1 MAWQRRNGRLVRG
14 NDSALVALPQRTRRR
29 RAKPKPQQQNR
40 LKALPVDVAP
50 KIFAFLA
57 PGEAI
62 RVAIRVEA
70 TDKTARSFT
79 RYCFRELNT
88 SAVDVKHGLS
98 LMQAYARRRA
108 PLVSLTVHLGA
119 AELPMLRWLLETCDT
134 TNLSRVRVVIS
145 RPVPKMLLLAHAS
158 RESGYVI
165 TDADAFEVP
174 TMDDFRRIVAWTP
187 DPVLRPAV
195 GALRSLAL
203 VSCADD
209 VLRLFGASDG
219 SCELP
224 NLRTLRMTLPQR
236 ASRYRWDAGTGLSVE
251 LPSVVNDFAL
261 LRRLPRLH
269 TLHLNGCADTRISI
283 ASPSLRVLDLSRAG
297 KHCFIHSVACP
308 MLTDLHVG
316 DSSYGSGIRRVVPL
330 TVGMAEHVGQ
340 YEGSSIGDPVIKWA
354 EKSREYRWSAIG
366 EGAVSVPAAG
376 NTWVAPHHEDRESD
390 RLRVIPLPAACTVH
404 FQ

>member
-1 MAWQRRNGRLVRG
+1 MAWKRQNGRLVRG
-14 NDSALVALPQRTRRR
+14 NDSALVTLPQRTRRR

-174 TMDDFRRIVAWTP
+174 TMDDFRRTVAWAP
-187 DPVLRPAV
+187 DPTLRPAV
-195 GALRSLAL
+195 SALRSLTL
-203 VSCADD
+203 VSCGDD
-209 VLRLFGASDG
+209 VLRLFGASADG

-224 NLRTLRMTLPQR
+224 NVRTLRMTLPQAEIR
-236 ASRYRWDAGTGLSVE
+236 RVWDSERGTRVL
-251 LPSVVNDFAL
+251 LPAEVNDFAL

-283 ASPSLRVLDLSRAG
+283 ASPSLRVLDLARAG

-308 MLTDLHVG
+308 MLTDLYVR
-316 DSSYGSGIRRVVPL
+316 SSGYGTGIRRLDPL
-330 TVGMAEHVGQ
+330 
-340 YEGSSIGDPVIKWA
+340 VIKWD
-354 EKSREYRWSAIG
+354 EGSRVTGGRWESNVWSEIPYYFT
-366 EGAVSVPAAG
+366 VPAAG
-376 NTWVAPHHEDRESD
+376 STWVAPHHEDLPRASY
-390 RLRVIPLPAACTVH
+390 RGYRFISLPAACTVH
-404 FQ
+404 FGY

>member
-14 NDSALVALPQRTRRR
+14 NDSALVTLPQRTRRR

-174 TMDDFRRIVAWTP
+174 TMDDFRRTVAWAP
-187 DPVLRPAV
+187 DPTLRPAV
-195 GALRSLAL
+195 SALRSLTL
-203 VSCADD
+203 VSCGDD

-224 NLRTLRMTLPQR
+224 VRTLRMTLPQR
-236 ASRYRWDAGTGLSVE
+236 ASRFRWDAATGLSVE

-269 TLHLNGCADTRISI
+269 ELQLNGCADTRISI
-283 ASPSLRVLDLSRAG
+283 ASPSLRVLDLARAG

-308 MLTDLHVG
+308 MLTHLHVG

-340 YEGSSIGDPVIKWA
+340 YEGSSIGDSVIKWA

-366 EGAVSVPAAG
+366 EGEVSVPAAG
-376 NTWVAPHHEDRESD
+376 NTWVAPHHEDRESGSF
-390 RLRVIPLPAACTVH
+390 RVIPLPAACTVH
-404 FQ
+404 FE

>member
-1 MAWQRRNGRLVRG
+1 MAWQRQNGRLVRG
-14 NDSALVALPQRTRRR
+14 NDSALVTLPQRTRRR

-187 DPVLRPAV
+187 DPTRRPAV
-195 GALRSLAL
+195 SALRSLTL

-209 VLRLFGASDG
+209 VLRLFGAHDG

-224 NLRTLRMTLPQR
+224 NVRTLRMTLPQR
-236 ASRYRWDAGTGLSVE
+236 ASRYRWDAATGLSVE

-269 TLHLNGCADTRISI
+269 TFHLNGCADTRISI

-330 TVGMAEHVGQ
+330 TAEMAEDWNYGDQSRVGQ
-340 YEGSSIGDPVIKWA
+340 PVIKWG

-390 RLRVIPLPAACTVH
+390 RLRVISLHAACTVH
-404 FQ
+404 FE

>member
-1 MAWQRRNGRLVRG
+1 
-14 NDSALVALPQRTRRR
+14 
-29 RAKPKPQQQNR
+29 
-40 LKALPVDVAP
+40 
-50 KIFAFLA
+50 
-57 PGEAI
+57 
-62 RVAIRVEA
+62 
-70 TDKTARSFT
+70 
-79 RYCFRELNT
+79 
-88 SAVDVKHGLS
+88 
-98 LMQAYARRRA
+98 
-108 PLVSLTVHLGA
+108 
-119 AELPMLRWLLETCDT
+119 MLRWLLETCDT

-187 DPVLRPAV
+187 DPALRPAV
-195 GALRSLAL
+195 SALRSLTL

-209 VLRLFGASDG
+209 VLRLFGASE

-224 NLRTLRMTLPQR
+224 NVRTLRMTLPQAVR
-236 ASRYRWDAGTGLSVE
+236 RYRWDAATGLSVE

-269 TLHLNGCADTRISI
+269 TFHLNGCADTRISI

-330 TVGMAEHVGQ
+330 TAEMAEDWNYGDQSRVGQ
-340 YEGSSIGDPVIKWA
+340 PVIKWG

-390 RLRVIPLPAACTVH
+390 RLRVISLPAACTVH
-404 FQ
+404 FE

>member
-1 MAWQRRNGRLVRG
+1 MAWQRRNGRLIRG
-14 NDSALVALPQRTRRR
+14 NDSALVTLPQRTRRR

-50 KIFAFLA
+50 KVFAFFA

-88 SAVDVKHGLS
+88 CAVDVKHGLS

-187 DPVLRPAV
+187 DPTLRPAV
-195 GALRSLAL
+195 SALRSLTL
-203 VSCADD
+203 VSCGDD

-219 SCELP
+219 SLELP
-224 NLRTLRMTLPQR
+224 NVRTLRMTLPQR
-236 ASRYRWDAGTGLSVE
+236 ERRYRWDAETDVE

-269 TLHLNGCADTRISI
+269 ELQLNGCADTRISI
-283 ASPSLRVLDLSRAG
+283 ASPSLRILDLARAA

-308 MLTDLHVG
+308 MLTDLYVR
-316 DSSYGSGIRRVVPL
+316 SSGYGTGIRRLDPL
-330 TVGMAEHVGQ
+330 
-340 YEGSSIGDPVIKWA
+340 VIKWD
-354 EKSREYRWSAIG
+354 EGSRVTGGRWESNVWSEIPYYFT
-366 EGAVSVPAAG
+366 VPAAG
-376 NTWVAPHHEDRESD
+376 STWVAPHHEDLPRPS
-390 RLRVIPLPAACTVH
+390 RRGYRFIPLPAACTVH
-404 FQ
+404 FG

>member
-1 MAWQRRNGRLVRG
+1 MAWQRRNGRLIRG
-14 NDSALVALPQRTRRR
+14 NDPALVALPQRTRRR

-57 PGEAI
+57 PDEAI

-145 RPVPKMLLLAHAS
+145 KPVPKMLLLAHAS

-187 DPVLRPAV
+187 DPTLCPAV
-195 GALRSLAL
+195 SALRSLTL

-209 VLRLFGASDG
+209 VLRLFGAGDET
-219 SCELP
+219 CELS
-224 NLRTLRMTLPQR
+224 NVRTLRMTLPQAKIR
-236 ASRYRWDAGTGLSVE
+236 RVWDNERGTRI
-251 LPSVVNDFAL
+251 LPAEVNDFAL

-269 TLHLNGCADTRISI
+269 TLHLDGCADTRISI
-283 ASPSLRVLDLSRAG
+283 ASPSLRVLDLARAG

-308 MLTDLHVG
+308 MLTDLYVR
-316 DSSYGSGIRRVVPL
+316 SSGYGTGIRRVVGL
-330 TVGMAEHVGQ
+330 ELNWD
-340 YEGSSIGDPVIKWA
+340 EGSRVTGG
-354 EKSREYRWSAIG
+354 RWEANVWSEIPYYFT
-366 EGAVSVPAAG
+366 VPAAG
-376 NTWVAPHHEDRESD
+376 NTWVAPHHEDLPRASY
-390 RLRVIPLPAACTVH
+390 RGYRFISLPAACTVH
-404 FQ
+404 FGY

>member
-1 MAWQRRNGRLVRG
+1 MAWQRRNGRLIRG
-14 NDSALVALPQRTRRR
+14 NDSALVTLPQRTRRR

-187 DPVLRPAV
+187 DPTLRPAV
-195 GALRSLAL
+195 SALRSLTL

-224 NLRTLRMTLPQR
+224 NVRTLRMTLPQR
-236 ASRYRWDAGTGLSVE
+236 ASRFRWDAATGLSVE

-261 LRRLPRLH
+261 LRWLPRLH
-269 TLHLNGCADTRISI
+269 TFHLNGCADTRISI
-283 ASPSLRVLDLSRAG
+283 ASPTLRVLDLARAG
-297 KHCFIHSVACP
+297 KHCFIHSVSCP
-308 MLTDLHVG
+308 MLTHLHVG

-330 TVGMAEHVGQ
+330 TAEMAEDWNHDDVGQ
-340 YEGSSIGDPVIKWA
+340 PVIKWG
-354 EKSREYRWSAIG
+354 EKPREYRWSAIG

-376 NTWVAPHHEDRESD
+376 STWVAPHHEDRESGSF
-390 RLRVIPLPAACTVH
+390 RVIALPAACTVH
-404 FQ
+404 FE

>member
-1 MAWQRRNGRLVRG
+1 MTWQRQNGRLVRG
-14 NDSALVALPQRTRRR
+14 NDTRLVALPQRVRRR

-50 KIFAFLA
+50 KVFAFLA

-174 TMDDFRRIVAWTP
+174 TMDDWHRIVAWTP
-187 DPVLRPAV
+187 DPTCRPAV
-195 GALRSLAL
+195 SALRSLTL

-224 NLRTLRMTLPQR
+224 NVRTLRMTLPQR
-236 ASRYRWDAGTGLSVE
+236 GSRYRWDAATGLSVE

-269 TLHLNGCADTRISI
+269 TLHLYGCADTRISI
-283 ASPSLRVLDLSRAG
+283 ASPSLRILDLARAA

-308 MLTDLHVG
+308 MLTAIYVR
-316 DSSYGSGIRRVVPL
+316 DSSYGTGIRRVVPL
-330 TVGMAEHVGQ
+330 TAEMAEDWNHDDVGQ
-340 YEGSSIGDPVIKWA
+340 PVIKWG

-376 NTWVAPHHEDRESD
+376 NTWVAPHHEDRESGSF
-390 RLRVIPLPAACTVH
+390 RVIPLPAACTVH
-404 FQ
+404 FE